1 MGAAALPGWAAG
13 PPLAGAAATGAT
25 PATPAQARATAPPAA
40 ATPGGILAPV
50 GTGGIFCAGYQAG
63 FWAGGL
69 HNIAAYGLDLGRSV
83 QQAGGTVG
91 QQLAWPSV
99 FQGVFLRGVYA
110 DENHFVSLGW
120 SNRHTI
126 AEMRY
131 TDAKGQEYRTEYRT
145 RLNEVSIE
153 LGALLYHA
161 RLRPGVGA
169 DIGLFRASTRTTK
182 GGESADAWHSIHFDN
197 PNDGLLAPGRLSPTA
212 GVSLFC
218 DVAPFGKA
226 GGGLTFRPFYQW
238 HIMQPDLFGT
248 YNTGDSSTYQY
259 RANNYGLSLSWA
271 FSSLKP

>member
-1 MGAAALPGWAAG
+1 MLTQLHFRGLLLLAWAAW
-13 PPLAGAAATGAT
+13 AA
-25 PATPAQARATAPPAA
+25 PAQAQDQPARAASGIWSPA
-40 ATPGGILAPV
+40 

-63 FWAGGL
+63 FWAGGMN
-69 HNIAAYGLDLGRSV
+69 NIAAYGLDRGRTA
-83 QQAGGTVG
+83 QANGGRIT
-91 QQLAWPSV
+91 QALAWPSG

-131 TDAKGQEYRTEYRT
+131 TDAKGQEYRTEYRV
-145 RLNEVSIE
+145 RLNEVSLE
-153 LGALLYHA
+153 LGALLWNA

-169 DIGLFRASTRTTK
+169 DLGLFRASSR
-182 GGESADAWHSIHFDN
+182 SAKTDDGPGTWQSIHFDN
-197 PNDGLLAPGRLSPTA
+197 PTDGLLAPGRLSPTA

-226 GGGLTFRPFYQW
+226 GGGLTLRPFYQW
-238 HIMQPDLFGT
+238 HLIQPDLFGT
-248 YNTGDSSTYQY
+248 AGTLDSGSYQY

-271 FSSLKP
+271 FSTLK